1 MRTSQAALAII
12 TRVSSF
18 GQTEYLSQWNNAWQA
33 YSLIGGHVEEEE
45 TFQQCCI
52 REVAEELECDEQ
64 TITATPYPYA
74 TLRFREFSRAAKVET
89 DYHWQVFIVRV
100 SDTTLQQL
108 PADCAWVGADRIRA
122 RFTTDG
128 KPIAEQVH
136 RVLQAVENAEFDLFV
151 SYGHADNQDGSVTAL
166 IEHIRQEHERFSPND
181 PLKIFLDLW
190 KIRDG
195 DDWQRRIYRGLIE
208 ARTMLAVLS
217 PAYFAS
223 EWCRREYETFVQQQ
237 LKHTYPGEPVHA
249 IYIHQHPEFEA
260 DIAHPQ
266 RTWFDALKKKQF
278 LDAKP
283 WWPDGQ
289 QALQQDVVVGRLK
302 ELRERIWER
311 VCDARTA
318 QHSPTNLRDF
328 NLNFVGREHEL
339 TQLWNTLR
347 LNHAVAVAAV
357 QGVGGL
363 GKTALA
369 RAYAH
374 SRRRDY
380 PGGQFEIAME
390 NITTADGLKFEIISL
405 ANTWLAAGIPDEL
418 INTNLTAAFAKAR
431 AAFERPGQGK
441 ILLILDNVA
450 TDGVLSQRSGS
461 LPSSEHVH
469 VLATTRLD
477 PERWGIAPL
486 RLESLSTAD
495 ALDLFLKYRPFEIP
509 DDQQWHQA
517 HESRHHSFN
526 DEPQP
531 SDTAEWKAAVG
542 IVNRLGGHALA
553 VEVVAVYLGNNRSI
567 LLQDYLNG
575 LIRKGTSLKLGQ
587 AGDDPKV
594 RARLAESIET
604 NIAEL
609 LKPKTHW
616 QCKHSRGR
624 L

>member
-1 MRTSQAALAII
+1 M
-12 TRVSSF
+12 
-18 GQTEYLSQWNNAWQA
+18 
-33 YSLIGGHVEEEE
+33 
-45 TFQQCCI
+45 
-52 REVAEELECDEQ
+52 
-64 TITATPYPYA
+64 
-74 TLRFREFSRAAKVET
+74 
-89 DYHWQVFIVRV
+89 
-100 SDTTLQQL
+100 
-108 PADCAWVGADRIRA
+108 
-122 RFTTDG
+122 
-128 KPIAEQVH
+128 
-136 RVLQAVENAEFDLFV
+136 
-151 SYGHADNQDGSVTAL
+151 
-166 IEHIRQEHERFSPND
+166 
-181 PLKIFLDLW
+181 
-190 KIRDG
+190 
-195 DDWQRRIYRGLIE
+195 
-208 ARTMLAVLS
+208 
-217 PAYFAS
+217 
-223 EWCRREYETFVQQQ
+223 
-237 LKHTYPGEPVHA
+237 
-249 IYIHQHPEFEA
+249 
-260 DIAHPQ
+260 
-266 RTWFDALKKKQF
+266 
-278 LDAKP
+278 
-283 WWPDGQ
+283 
-289 QALQQDVVVGRLK
+289 
-302 ELRERIWER
+302 
-311 VCDARTA
+311 
-318 QHSPTNLRDF
+318 
-328 NLNFVGREHEL
+328 
-339 TQLWNTLR
+339 WNTLR

-609 LKPKTHW
+609 LKPTFEKLESENPLAMQVLQWATLMPPDHVPWVWLRELVAMESPGKLQHDPDDPDPW
-616 QCKHSRGR
+616 QDGVVPILQGWQLLTGDEEQPTCRMHRIVQAAVTMHSVSESTSQEPTNHDRNIDQLLSYVTTRSDVMSRNWGRPGINWELTPLFEAAQVLIPVLGVRLGPLVDRLIIPLRQDGR
-624 L
+624 LLPALKLQQQVIELEETRAASAPENADYARDLSVSCWRMGSIEEDAGDEVAARGWRQRAHDILQGMVDRGLFVSDEDHGFLNELKQMLGDA